1 MLDTPSAIVNRIR
14 RSAFAFPLV
23 ALAGLAM
30 LLISE
35 GSYWSA
41 NRSQTELVRLSEIRN
56 AIQTLHRNMLDAET
70 GQRGFLLTG
79 RVEYLEPYRNAT
91 DDTLDALAKLRG
103 YYPDEHPEMA
113 ATMARLDAS
122 VQAKMSELAIT
133 IGLAEAGEERQWR
146 ELMLSNIGKEK
157 MDEIR
162 AAGEQL
168 LTAETNRVAAARE
181 AILDTLMLNRIG
193 IGAMTALSMLALFM
207 YLRQT
212 RALDAAR
219 EEQRLAVQVER
230 DRLEREV
237 NTRTAQLVELARRI
251 ETAREDERHHL
262 ARELHDELGA
272 LLTAAKLDAARLK
285 SRIGATV
292 PEALERINHLN
303 ETLNSGIALK
313 RRIIEDLRPSALSN
327 LGLVAA
333 LEILTREFAERS
345 GIEVVKNL
353 SAVELTPAAELSV
366 YRLVQEALTN
376 ASKYAKARRLD
387 VELHAEGSQV
397 HVSVRD
403 DGVGF
408 DPALLQTSAHGL
420 FGMRYRVEAEGGHLA
435 IESAPGAGTRVSAV
449 LPAHAL
455 AGPDEAAKADE
466 AADAAAA

>member
-1 MLDTPSAIVNRIR
+1 
-14 RSAFAFPLV
+14 
-23 ALAGLAM
+23 
-30 LLISE
+30 
-35 GSYWSA
+35 
-41 NRSQTELVRLSEIRN
+41 
-56 AIQTLHRNMLDAET
+56 
-70 GQRGFLLTG
+70 
-79 RVEYLEPYRNAT
+79 
-91 DDTLDALAKLRG
+91 
-103 YYPDEHPEMA
+103 
-113 ATMARLDAS
+113 
-122 VQAKMSELAIT
+122 
-133 IGLAEAGEERQWR
+133 
-146 ELMLSNIGKEK
+146 

-219 EEQRLAVQVER
+219 EEQRVAIQVER

-333 LEILTREFAERS
+333 LDILTREFAERS

-353 SAVELTPAAELSV
+353 RAVELTPAAELSV

-408 DPALLQTSAHGL
+408 DPALLKTSAHGL
-420 FGMRYRVEAEGGHLA
+420 FGMRYRVEAEGGRLE
-435 IESAPGAGTRVSAV
+435 IESTPGAGTRVFAV
-449 LPAHAL
+449 LPASAL
-455 AGPDEAAKADE
+455 ATADEAAKADE